1 MELYNVHKQKDR
13 KMVRKRQTDG
23 QIEID
28 RWLDRDRQ
36 MVRQIDRQMV
46 RQIDRLL
53 DILGRING
61 FKEF

>member
-1 MELYNVHKQKDR
+1 
-13 KMVRKRQTDG
+13 MVRKRQTDG

-46 RQIDRLL
+46 RQLDRLL